1 MVGFYVVISV
11 RIGYGKLEGYS
22 LGEKLIGSEY
32 ITGVGYFVGIS
43 DGTFGSSIGSSVV
56 NGYGNLKGYALVK
69 KFFGSEYRTKVASSV
84 GISDGKVGTYVGISV
99 GNGYGKRVGSPQG
112 E

>member
-1 MVGFYVVISV
+1 MN
-11 RIGYGKLEGYS
+11 GYGK
-22 LGEKLIGSEY
+22 
-32 ITGVGYFVGIS
+32 
-43 DGTFGSSIGSSVV
+43 
-56 NGYGNLKGYALVK
+56 LKGYALVK

-99 GNGYGKRVGSPQG
+99 GNGDGKRVCSPQG